1 MPQLNLVSCDCPH
14 FSECFLPRELY
25 HVKVGSLLYHVVMT
39 VTPERKKRA
48 AKIVQALK
56 RMYPV
61 PKTELKYKTPFQLV
75 VAVMLSAQTTDKQVN
90 KVTEMLFKK
99 YKTPRDFVRANPKTF
114 ENEISSVSFFRN
126 KAKAII
132 AAARVIEKDFK
143 GKVPK
148 TVPELV
154 TLPGVAYKTA
164 NVVLGELYDI
174 WEGIPTD
181 THVKRFAHRFSLVD
195 STDLTKISK
204 ELEALVPKKDWKY
217 VNNGLVLYGRYICT
231 ARPHECDNHPLTKL
245 YPKAATR
252 WPKAKQLLACFEFL
266 LPFEPFDSKLDKF
279 VDELRI
285 RDAGRFPHLR
295 VHTDIGESRY
305 RINLVDDDPAVFCQ
319 ETVHASHA
327 LTAEGIKCSH
337 GRFLYKLDGVRR
349 QVIRDLQRCT
359 ILIQIF
365 CIVANPG

>member
-1 MPQLNLVSCDCPH
+1 
-14 FSECFLPRELY
+14 
-25 HVKVGSLLYHVVMT
+25 MT

-90 KVTEMLFKK
+90 KVTEILFKK

-252 WPKAKQLLACFEFL
+252 WPKAK
-266 LPFEPFDSKLDKF
+266 
-279 VDELRI
+279 
-285 RDAGRFPHLR
+285 
-295 VHTDIGESRY
+295 
-305 RINLVDDDPAVFCQ
+305 
-319 ETVHASHA
+319 
-327 LTAEGIKCSH
+327 
-337 GRFLYKLDGVRR
+337 
-349 QVIRDLQRCT
+349 
-359 ILIQIF
+359 
-365 CIVANPG
+365 